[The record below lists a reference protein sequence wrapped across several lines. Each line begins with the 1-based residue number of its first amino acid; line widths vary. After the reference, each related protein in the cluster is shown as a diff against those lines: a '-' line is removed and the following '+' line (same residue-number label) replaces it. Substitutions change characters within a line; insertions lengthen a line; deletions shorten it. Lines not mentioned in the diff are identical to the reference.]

1 METNSNKEK
10 KVKKIKFVEELKHRG
25 VKIELTKPRAAFS
38 YLLMSVVPV
47 NNFEKNFIK

>member
-1 METNSNKEK
+1 MESNSIKEK
-10 KVKKIKFVEELKHRG
+10 KVKKMRFVEELKQRG

-38 YLLMSVVPV
+38 HLLLSVVPM